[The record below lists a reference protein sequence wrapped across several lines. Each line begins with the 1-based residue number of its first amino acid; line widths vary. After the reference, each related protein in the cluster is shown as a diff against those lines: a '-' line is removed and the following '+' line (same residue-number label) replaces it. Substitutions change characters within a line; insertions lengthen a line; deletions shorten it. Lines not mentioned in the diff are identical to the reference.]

1 MTSEVRQ
8 WFVKALEDY
17 QVAQHELVL
26 PETDVLTT
34 AVCFHCQQFVE
45 KVLKAFWVLH
55 QRDFPRTHDLGYLKS
70 LCAQIDADFK
80 DLTIE
85 ELSFYAVEFRYPGD
99 YVRPTVEA
107 DSRTTSLPLAST
119 HVQSLSHGVCARPL
133 QFDALC
139 A

>member
-34 AVCFHCQQFVE
+34 AVRFHCQQFVE

-55 QRDFPRTHDLGYLKS
+55 LRDFPRTHDLGYLKS
-70 LCAQIDADFK
+70 PCAQVDADFE

-85 ELSFYAVEFRYPGD
+85 ELSF
-99 YVRPTVEA
+99 
-107 DSRTTSLPLAST
+107 
-119 HVQSLSHGVCARPL
+119 
-133 QFDALC
+133 
-139 A
+139 

>member
-45 KVLKAFWVLH
+45 KVLQAFLVLH

-70 LCAQIDADFK
+70 LCAQIDADFG

-99 YVRPTVEA
+99 YVRPTVEEARRCISMAETVRQFVERKLGVSLDRLSA
-107 DSRTTSLPLAST
+107 D
-119 HVQSLSHGVCARPL
+119 Q
-133 QFDALC
+133 
-139 A
+139 